1 MPEKNNRVRSIGECM
16 IELSDRGEG
25 RLSLAYGGDALNTAV
40 YLARLG
46 APVDFA
52 TALGD
57 DPWSEE
63 MLAFW
68 ASEGVGTEL
77 VQRLPGRLP
86 GLYMIKLD
94 ERGERSFYY
103 WRSASAAREML
114 SSGEPDRLAAAL
126 QDSRLLYFSG
136 ITLSI
141 LDQASRRRLFAIV
154 ARAKAEGARVA
165 FDSNYRKR
173 GWPDADAARAALSE
187 AFRLA
192 DIALP
197 TLDDEQALHGDA
209 DAEAAARRILAL
221 GPAEV
226 AVKLGAKGAL
236 VGAGGK
242 LTTIPAEQ
250 VEAVDTTAAGD
261 GFNAGYLAA
270 RLAGAEPEAAGRAG
284 AKLAA
289 AIVQHRGAIIPKAAM
304 PAPPL
309 W

>member
-1 MPEKNNRVRSIGECM
+1 MPESNNRVRSIGECM
-16 IELSDRGEG
+16 IELSDLGDRGLG
-25 RLSLAYGGDALNTAV
+25 LAYGGDTLNTAV

-46 APVDFA
+46 VPVDYA

-68 ASEGVGTEL
+68 AREGVGTDL

-94 ERGERSFYY
+94 EGGERSFYY
-103 WRSASAAREML
+103 WRSAAAAREML
-114 SSGEPDRLAAAL
+114 KAGEPDRLAAAL
-126 QDSRLLYFSG
+126 HASRLLYFSG

-141 LDQASRRRLFAIV
+141 LDKESRARLFAIV
-154 ARAKAEGARVA
+154 ARAKSEGATIA

-173 GWPDADAARAALSE
+173 GWPEVEAARAAMDE

-197 TLDDEQALHGDA
+197 TFDDEQALHGDP
-209 DAEAAARRILAL
+209 DPEATVRRILAL
-221 GPAEV
+221 GASEV

-236 VGAGGK
+236 LGAGGE
-242 LTTIPAEQ
+242 LRPMPAEK
-250 VEAVDTTAAGD
+250 VEPVDTTAAGD

-270 RLAGAEPEAAGRAG
+270 RLAGAEPEAAAKT
-284 AKLAA
+284 ATKLAA
-289 AIVQHRGAIIPKAAM
+289 AVVRHRGAVIPRDAM
-304 PAPPL
+304 PDL
-309 W
+309 GLS

>member
-1 MPEKNNRVRSIGECM
+1 MPESNNRVRSIGECM
-16 IELSDRGEG
+16 IELSDLGG
-25 RLSLAYGGDALNTAV
+25 GKLSLAYGGDTLNTAV

-46 APVDFA
+46 VPVDYA

-68 ASEGVGTEL
+68 TREGVGTGL

-86 GLYMIKLD
+86 GLYAIKLGED
-94 ERGERSFYY
+94 GERSFYY
-103 WRSASAAREML
+103 WRSAAAAREML
-114 SSGEPDRLAAAL
+114 RAGEPDRLAAAL
-126 QDSRLLYFSG
+126 HDSRLLYFSG

-141 LDQASRRRLFAIV
+141 LDEASRGRLLAIV
-154 ARAKAEGARVA
+154 ARARSEGALIA

-173 GWPDADAARAALSE
+173 GWPDVASARAAMVE

-197 TLDDEQALHGDA
+197 TFDDEQALHGDA
-209 DAEAAARRILAL
+209 DAEATARRVLAL
-221 GPAEV
+221 GPSEV
-226 AVKLGAKGAL
+226 AVKLGADGAL
-236 VGAGGK
+236 LGGSGG
-242 LTTIPAEQ
+242 LTRIEAEK

-270 RLAGAEPEAAGRAG
+270 RLAGAEPVAAARAG
-284 AKLAA
+284 SRLAA
-289 AIVQHRGAIIPKAAM
+289 AIVQHRGAVIPKEATP
-304 PAPPL
+304 PAPL

>member
-1 MPEKNNRVRSIGECM
+1 MPDKNNRVRSIGECM
-16 IELSDRGEG
+16 IELSDLGGG
-25 RLSLAYGGDALNTAV
+25 RLSLAYGGDSLNTAL
-40 YLARLG
+40 YMARLG
-46 APVDFA
+46 VPVDYA

-68 ASEGVGTEL
+68 RGEGVGTDL

-86 GLYMIKLD
+86 GLYMIKLA
-94 ERGERSFYY
+94 EGGERSFYY
-103 WRSASAAREML
+103 WRSAAAAREML
-114 SSGEPDRLAAAL
+114 KAGEPDRLAAAL
-126 QDSRLLYFSG
+126 QSSRLLYFSG

-141 LDQASRRRLFAIV
+141 LDEESRGRLLAIV
-154 ARAKAEGARVA
+154 ARAKANGARIA

-173 GWPDADAARAALSE
+173 GWPDAEAARAAMTE

-221 GPAEV
+221 GPSEV
-226 AVKLGAKGAL
+226 AVKLGAEGAL
-236 VGAGGK
+236 VAEGGR
-242 LTTIPAEQ
+242 LLRIPAEQ
-250 VEAVDTTAAGD
+250 VKAVDTTAAGD

-270 RLAGAEPEAAGRAG
+270 RLAGVEPEAAGRAA

-289 AIVQHRGAIIPKAAM
+289 VIVQHRGAVVPKEAM
-304 PAPPL
+304 PAGPL